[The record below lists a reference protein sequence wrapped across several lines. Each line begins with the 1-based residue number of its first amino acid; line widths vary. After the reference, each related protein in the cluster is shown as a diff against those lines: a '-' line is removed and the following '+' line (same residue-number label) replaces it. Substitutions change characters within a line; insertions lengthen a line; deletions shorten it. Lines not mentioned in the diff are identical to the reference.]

1 MRPRLLLALLST
13 ALLALLGGAVPALG
27 AGAGTTFLVGGLDLP
42 PGALPGGNGGTD
54 DGDPEPLGLSAT
66 GRYVAF
72 VGEADLLDPGADPD
86 VANVFRKDRLTGE
99 VVLVSRA
106 NGAGG
111 AVADASG
118 HDVVISADGTRVAWR
133 TSAALDAADTDGRA
147 SDVYVRDVPS
157 GTTFLASQGSAGA
170 QTADLPDGFDLS
182 GNGRYVAFTTTTGLA
197 GADDVTGHEDI
208 YRRDLQTSTTQLVSV
223 KSAAATAAN
232 ADSSEPGISDD
243 GRWVA
248 FRTLASDLVSGFA
261 PGGAEQIV
269 ARDMSGAGAYA
280 VSNQSGSLTPGNGRS
295 EQPAVAGTPTT
306 VATVVVAY
314 TSEAINLDGADV
326 SSSTSIYRRRLADAG
341 STLVSRADG
350 IAGGDAD
357 ERSYWPSISDDGNL
371 VLFTSEAG
379 NLGGAPDGFGPY
391 VRDVGAGR
399 TTLVSLDDR
408 YAVEGRIAGD
418 GATVAWVNGGTRT
431 PITADSDSE
440 LYGVFARSFAAP
452 ATLGPPTLVSRP
464 SGSAPFLAPAFEVPD
479 GDSGQRTMSAD
490 GRYVVFE
497 AFSSRL
503 PGASPGGPSQL
514 YRRDLLTGAID
525 LVSRADGPNGAAA
538 DDSNEGPSIDADG
551 TRVAFMSSASNL
563 APGHAG
569 ASDQIYVRDLVAGTT
584 TLVSRAT
591 DGSPADGD
599 ASQGRMTADG
609 RHLVFVSEAGNL
621 GAGAS
626 GVDHVYLRDL
636 VTGVT
641 QLVDRATGGS
651 GAVGNA
657 DAADPSVSADG
668 RIVAFDGDMTNF
680 DPADSDSDGD
690 VYVRDTA
697 AQTTTLVSRR
707 SGASGQPA
715 RDFST
720 EPSVSTNG
728 AVVAFRTRDET
739 LAPEGGPW
747 SGSEQVVARTLATAQ
762 NALVSRAPSGAA
774 ADGDSRHAA
783 VNADGSVIAFV
794 SDATNLLPGLGSSG
808 GKDAVFARTT
818 ATGALSGPPAFGPA
832 ARNDL
837 GASEPSI
844 SDDGQCLLFS
854 GQGHNAATGFA
865 GDFRTLYVY
874 VVSGQCP
881 KPLPAVIPPSRRI
894 RRAPRPVLTRASL
907 SHRRFRVGRRGT
919 PKVLAGAAA
928 TRRARRR
935 RRSRAPVGTAFR
947 FTLNTRSNVAI
958 AIERPA
964 QGRLVGRFCRRS
976 TRRLRHHLRC
986 VRFVR
991 VGSLTRGGVNPGRVS
1006 IAFTGRISRKALKPG
1021 PYRVRLRAS
1030 NGSGVSSWVR
1040 LAFTVV
1046 R

>member
-1 MRPRLLLALLST
+1 MRLRSLLAPLPFVLLALS
-13 ALLALLGGAVPALG
+13 AGAVPALG
-27 AGAGTTFLVGGLDLP
+27 ANAGSTFLAGGIALP
-42 PGALPGGNGGTD
+42 PGALPGGAGGSD
-54 DGDPEPLGLSAT
+54 DGEPEALSLSAN

-72 VGEADLLDPGADPD
+72 VAEADLLDPGADPD

-111 AVADASG
+111 AVADTSG
-118 HDVVISADGTRVAWR
+118 HDVVIGADGTRVAWR

-147 SDVYVRDVPS
+147 SDVYVRDIPS
-157 GTTFLASQGSAGA
+157 GTTFLASQGNAGA
-170 QTADLPDGFDLS
+170 QTADLPGGFDLS

-197 GADDVTGHEDI
+197 GADDVTGHQDV
-208 YRRDLQTSTTQLVSV
+208 YRRDLQTSTTALVSV
-223 KSAAATAAN
+223 KSAATTAAN

-248 FRTLASDLVSGFA
+248 FQTLASDLVSGFD
-261 PGGAEQIV
+261 PGGTEQVV

-280 VSNQSGSLTPGNGRS
+280 VSNQSGSLTPGDGTS
-295 EQPAVAGTPTT
+295 EQPTVAGTPTT

-314 TSEAINLDGADV
+314 TSAAVNLDGADV

-350 IAGGDAD
+350 MAGADAD
-357 ERSYWPSISDDGNL
+357 QRSYWPSIGDDGNL
-371 VLFTSEAG
+371 VAFTSEAR
-379 NLGGAPDGFGPY
+379 NLGGALDGFGPY

-399 TTLVSLDDR
+399 TTLVSLDNR

-418 GATVAWVNGGTRT
+418 GATVAWVNGGTQL
-431 PITADSDSE
+431 PIAADSDPD
-440 LYGVFARSFAAP
+440 LYGVFARSFTAP
-452 ATLGPPTLVSRP
+452 TALGPPTLVSRP

-479 GDSGQRTMSAD
+479 GASGQRTMSAD

-497 AFSSRL
+497 ALTSHL
-503 PGASPGGPSQL
+503 PGAAPGGPSQL
-514 YRRDLLTGAID
+514 YRRDLLTGATE

-538 DDSNEGPSIDADG
+538 DASNEGPSIDADG
-551 TRVAFMSSASNL
+551 TRVAFRSSASNL

-569 ASDQIYVRDLVAGTT
+569 AASQIYVRDLAAGTT

-591 DGSPADGD
+591 DGSPADQSS
-599 ASQGRMTADG
+599 SQGRMTADG
-609 RHLVFVSEAGNL
+609 RHLAFVSAAGNL

-626 GVDHVYLRDL
+626 GTEHVYLRDL

-651 GAVGNA
+651 GAIGDA
-657 DAADPSVSADG
+657 DAQDPSVSADG
-668 RIVAFDGDMTNF
+668 RVVAFDGNMTNL
-680 DPADSDSDGD
+680 DPDDSDSDGD

-715 RDFST
+715 RGFST

-728 AVVAFRTRDET
+728 AVVAFRTGDET

-774 ADGDSRHAA
+774 ANGDSRHAA
-783 VNADGSVIAFV
+783 ANADASVIAFV
-794 SDATNLLPGLGSSG
+794 SEATNLLPGLGGSG
-808 GKDAVFARTT
+808 GKDAVFARTM

-844 SDDGQCLLFS
+844 SDDGQCLLLT

-865 GDFRTLYVY
+865 GDFRTLYIY

-881 KPLPAVIPPSRRI
+881 KPLPTVPDPRRL

-919 PKVLAGAAA
+919 PQVLAGTSA
-928 TRRARRR
+928 TRRRARRR
-935 RRSRAPVGTAFR
+935 RPSRAPVGTAFR
-947 FTLNTRSNVAI
+947 FTLNTRANVAI
-958 AIERPA
+958 AFERPA
-964 QGRLVGRFCRRS
+964 QGRLVGRFCRRP

-991 VGSLTRGGVNPGRVS
+991 AGSLSRGGLNAGRVT
-1006 IAFTGRISRKALKPG
+1006 IAFSGRISRKALKRG

-1040 LAFTVV
+1040 LAFKIV